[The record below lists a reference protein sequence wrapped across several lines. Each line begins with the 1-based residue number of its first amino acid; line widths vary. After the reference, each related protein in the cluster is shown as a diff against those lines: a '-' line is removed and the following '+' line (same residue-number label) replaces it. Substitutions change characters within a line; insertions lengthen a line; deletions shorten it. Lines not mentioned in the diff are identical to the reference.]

1 MVSNVYLLNL
11 NSTPKCVKLYNYISH
26 EKNES
31 HAIMSNYFHKLHWI
45 HWIHG
50 GGHLLHGL
58 SIPMMPS
65 THEEATATTNPAFLL
80 PNDKKSPVS
89 PTLKMGAPAG
99 TWMQTKSLDDW
110 MVGWAMQ
117 LFGIIGTHT
126 LKKNKTMRVWTSIQ
140 TFEVLLPCSVL
151 SSQSSRFNQ
160 ANPQNLYHLQ
170 SSPKTVLL

>member
-99 TWMQTKSLDDW
+99 TWNANKKSGWLDEPCN
-110 MVGWAMQ
+110 
-117 LFGIIGTHT
+117 LFGRWICLALYT
-126 LKKNKTMRVWTSIQ
+126 LKNTKMRVWTSIQ
-140 TFEVLLPCSVL
+140 TFEMFLSCSVL